1 MSLSLIVNPFL
12 RPPRMNGVSES
23 SHLFCASYP
32 AKHIRPGKLKVQ
44 ASGNTLGTYFR
55 VTTYGE
61 SRGGGV
67 GCIIDGC
74 PPRIPLSEAD
84 VQVEL
89 DRRRP
94 GQSRLVSPRKETDTC
109 QIYSG
114 IAEGLTTGSPIM
126 VHVPNTDQTAY
137 DYSELSRA
145 SRPSHA
151 DATYDFKYGVRAIQG
166 GGRSS
171 ARETI
176 ARVAAGAVAK
186 KILKKFSG
194 TEVLAYVSQVHNVR
208 LPEHLVDHESLNLD
222 QVEESIVRC
231 PNAEYA
237 KKMIAAIDA
246 VMARGDS
253 VGGVVSCI
261 ARNVPRGLGSPVF
274 NKLEAELARAA
285 IILAST
291 LMSGSEH
298 NDEFYIDKRGRIRT
312 RTNHSGGIQ
321 GGISNGE
328 VLNMRIAFK
337 PTPTIEMKQHTV
349 TRDKHETEILSHI
362 RRDPCVAPRAV
373 PVVESMI
380 ALVLVDQIMAQYA
393 QCELFPVNTALQEPM
408 GSLSLNSAYLPC

>member
-1 MSLSLIVNPFL
+1 
-12 RPPRMNGVSES
+12 
-23 SHLFCASYP
+23 
-32 AKHIRPGKLKVQ
+32 
-44 ASGNTLGTYFR
+44 
-55 VTTYGE
+55 
-61 SRGGGV
+61 
-67 GCIIDGC
+67 
-74 PPRIPLSEAD
+74 
-84 VQVEL
+84 
-89 DRRRP
+89 
-94 GQSRLVSPRKETDTC
+94 
-109 QIYSG
+109 
-114 IAEGLTTGSPIM
+114 
-126 VHVPNTDQTAY
+126 
-137 DYSELSRA
+137 
-145 SRPSHA
+145 
-151 DATYDFKYGVRAIQG
+151 
-166 GGRSS
+166 
-171 ARETI
+171 
-176 ARVAAGAVAK
+176 
-186 KILKKFSG
+186 
-194 TEVLAYVSQVHNVR
+194 
-208 LPEHLVDHESLNLD
+208 
-222 QVEESIVRC
+222 
-231 PNAEYA
+231 
-237 KKMIAAIDA
+237 MIAAIDA

-285 IILAST
+285 MSLPASIGFEFGSGFAGT

-393 QCELFPVNTALQEPM
+393 QCELFPINTALQEPM
-408 GSLSLNSAYLPC
+408 GSLSSTLPTFPVEKVGCVADPSVGL